1 MAFIVF
7 KRRKENSKSRRM
19 RERGEHYAATK
30 AQCDADRLTARK
42 IESAFSRLTGEPVA
56 RVCKALSCTDYK
68 MNLRV
73 KPVPE
78 AVTRENPEYRKV
90 KNPFGQITNARQRI
104 RGKSIPAYFD

>member
-1 MAFIVF
+1 MN
-7 KRRKENSKSRRM
+7 RNLRRM
-19 RERGEHYAATK
+19 AAYNARKSAEQIER
-30 AQCDADRLTARK
+30 DAYARK
-42 IESAFSRLTGEPVA
+42 IESAYSRLTSEPVL

-90 KNPFGQITNARQRI
+90 KNPFGQITNARQKM
-104 RGKSIPAYFD
+104 RGKSIPLI